1 MDLYPTEGGR
11 PVQPHHRP
19 VKHKQKMVTEEYASS
34 IREQAISQASTAQ
47 MTLNNV
53 PDLMSNPA
61 LNHQHFVSRPCSPK
75 TGLTGSPSSFGL
87 INFIFCKL
95 PLPLTRILNLLKH
108 FGYRPI
114 L

>member
-1 MDLYPTEGGR
+1 MYKTIVDSLRRRNPQFMDLYPTEGGR

-87 INFIFCKL
+87 IFLFFVNDPC
-95 PLPLTRILNLLKH
+95 P
-108 FGYRPI
+108 
-114 L
+114 